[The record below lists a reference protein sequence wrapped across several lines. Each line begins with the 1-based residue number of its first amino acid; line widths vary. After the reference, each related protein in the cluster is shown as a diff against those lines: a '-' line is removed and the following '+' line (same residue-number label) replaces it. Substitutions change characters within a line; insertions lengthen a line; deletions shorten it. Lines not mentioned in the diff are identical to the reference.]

1 MSLYYLSELSKVHG
15 YEKVNKYIMGIK
27 DTHLK
32 GINHEKVVYNKDVL
46 EDVVAELDKLYSY
59 ILGVQLEKEVILI
72 DAYESATIEGAKTT
86 IEEVKNVVKSN
97 KNTKDTYMVR
107 DTLSAYRYAYD
118 NYFVFNLDGVCKI
131 WNIVTRNV
139 CENRNKQ
146 LNSSKFRTGM
156 VYISDGINIF
166 HTPEKPKE
174 IENKLN
180 NMFMCLNKMN
190 ENIYIK
196 AAIIH
201 FYLVYIHPFCDGN
214 GRTARICF
222 SSYLYHNGF
231 THISKIALSK
241 FINKDRNSYYKSILE
256 SEKFAKIRGNTFL
269 DITPF
274 VYYSLS
280 VLREAMTN
288 TILMQNKLNKEEK
301 VILTKMQKRGKN
313 AEITVKKCSGMLNL
327 SEQRCR
333 IILNGMEKK
342 GYLEKRK
349 EGVKNIYKIIS
360 H

>member
-1 MSLYYLSELSKVHG
+1 MSLYQLSELSKIYG
-15 YEKVNKYIMGIK
+15 SEKLDNYKASLK
-27 DTHLK
+27 DTAIK
-32 GINHEKVVYNKDVL
+32 GIYQERIVYNKDCL
-46 EDVVAELDKLYSY
+46 NRL
-59 ILGVQLEKEVILI
+59 LI
-72 DAYESATIEGAKTT
+72 DIKAINFIVIGLQLYKDVLLIEAYESATIEGAKTT
-86 IEEVKNVVKSN
+86 IEEVKSG
-97 KNTKDTYMVR
+97 KNTKDTYMVK
-107 DTLSAYRYAYD
+107 DVLAAAKLAYSSSLAIDLDSTYD
-118 NYFVFNLDGVCKI
+118 I
-131 WNIVTRNV
+131 WKIVTQNV
-139 CENRNKQ
+139 CENKSQQ
-146 LNSSKFRTGM
+146 LNHSKFRTGM